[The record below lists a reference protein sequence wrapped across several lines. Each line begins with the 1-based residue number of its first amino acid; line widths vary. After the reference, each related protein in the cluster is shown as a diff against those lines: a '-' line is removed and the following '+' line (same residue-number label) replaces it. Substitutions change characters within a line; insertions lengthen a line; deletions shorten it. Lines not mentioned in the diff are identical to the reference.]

1 MNAKKKKRPETP
13 PSNKHTR
20 RKSKDQRVQFT
31 RRKWGNKMG
40 KSLLQNGGMSQGP
53 GPGAALGARGAPAPP
68 SGSLLAAA
76 RPSAARAAALAARPA
91 GRGRGRE
98 ARGVGPTLTFSQP
111 VLEVGV
117 TPSLAVEVNAVPDEE
132 GPAHTGGD
140 GTVPAHHLLSTVER
154 GPKPT
159 GRGSERR
166 ATHPESGRHRSE

>member
-1 MNAKKKKRPETP
+1 
-13 PSNKHTR
+13 
-20 RKSKDQRVQFT
+20 
-31 RRKWGNKMG
+31 MG

-159 GRGSERR
+159 GRGSERGPHTPR
-166 ATHPESGRHRSE
+166 ADGTAPNDARCEAGGKAERRFRPVARGPRAVPGSA